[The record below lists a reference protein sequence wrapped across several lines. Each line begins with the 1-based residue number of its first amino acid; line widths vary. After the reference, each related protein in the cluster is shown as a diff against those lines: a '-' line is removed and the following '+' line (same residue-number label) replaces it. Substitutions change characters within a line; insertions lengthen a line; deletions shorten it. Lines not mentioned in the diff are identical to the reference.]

1 MVRKSW
7 KEFYELKNI
16 DQKFYCLDYYDTTVN
31 KYKVKTGR
39 SSRFWENKGRINEIN
54 PYGWF

>member
-39 SSRFWENKGRINEIN
+39 SSRFWEIKVGLMK
-54 PYGWF
+54 